1 MYNAQYIYA
10 YTLSVILCL
19 CCNSCLFYA
28 IVTVTVKQSTVRW
41 RADCGAVRCGAVRCG
56 AVRCGAMRCGAVRY
70 STVQYSTVQ
79 YSTVQYSK
87 AQHSA
92 AQRSAAQH
100 SKAKV
105 IRFRASGFQSGLL
118 VHSIHSA
125 DDLQVL
131 E

>member
-1 MYNAQYIYA
+1 MYNAQNIYA

-41 RADCGAVRCGAVRCG
+41 RADCGAVRCGAV
-56 AVRCGAMRCGAVRY
+56 RCGAVRY